1 MFRRLLPLLLAIL
14 CFGCAGTERVDLRND
29 TETTVSFDV
38 HDVDGAVATL
48 AQSFLAAPRLG
59 GTPEKPMVIALGR
72 MDNDTCQHLDT
83 DIILQRLGEAVAES
97 DRFAVSAVFADRA
110 SNRDDTISDVRAVR
124 GNAEFNRATLQKQG
138 QLQAPELSLSGK
150 LTQRNVRRDNG
161 GTRIEYFVTL
171 KATRLSDGVA
181 LWQKSCQVV
190 KAVAPGMPVW

>member
-1 MFRRLLPLLLAIL
+1 M
-14 CFGCAGTERVDLRND
+14 
-29 TETTVSFDV
+29 
-38 HDVDGAVATL
+38 
-48 AQSFLAAPRLG
+48 
-59 GTPEKPMVIALGR
+59 
-72 MDNDTCQHLDT
+72 
-83 DIILQRLGEAVAES
+83 AES
-97 DRFAVSAVFADRA
+97 ERFAVSAVFADRA

-138 QLQAPELSLSGK
+138 QLQAPDLSLSGK